1 MNLLQQAITIL
12 LYFFLSLNGL
22 SQNLIGKT
30 DEEIKQYMKEN
41 QKAMDYI
48 KILKNS
54 AYNYLKYTDKDQMQ
68 TLIFFLNEESVC
80 TGERLVCDKSLK
92 AAKIK
97 EMDSTYGKSG
107 KNRWTD
113 TKNGM
118 DYILELRDAEWTFNI
133 TIQRKEK
140 L

>member
-12 LYFFLSLNGL
+12 LYLFLSLNGL

-133 TIQRKEK
+133 TIQQKEK